1 MRCSR
6 TLAFD
11 STDHNLRAAKVT
23 ATSSTQMPKAITI
36 ASILI
41 AISTQSGCMVVGD
54 IAYSDAMQRETSK
67 CERLPSMSD
76 RQLCMQRINDAG
88 KQADAQ
94 RKK

>member
-1 MRCSR
+1 
-6 TLAFD
+6 
-11 STDHNLRAAKVT
+11 
-23 ATSSTQMPKAITI
+23 
-36 ASILI
+36 
-41 AISTQSGCMVVGD
+41 MVVGD

-76 RQLCMQRINDAG
+76 RQMCMQRINDAG